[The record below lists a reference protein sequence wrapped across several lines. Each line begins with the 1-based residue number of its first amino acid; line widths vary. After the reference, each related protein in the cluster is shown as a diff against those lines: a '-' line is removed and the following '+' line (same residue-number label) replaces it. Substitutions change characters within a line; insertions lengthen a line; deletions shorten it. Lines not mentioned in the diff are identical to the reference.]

1 MSAAASSVAQQGFRP
16 GGGRG
21 RMGAPVEKP
30 KNGKETLARL
40 IRYFAPEKTYVLLL
54 GAAVVI
60 AVLASVI
67 APSLQSKAIDHLVT
81 RSFDRIPHV
90 LGMML
95 FFYLIHGA
103 ATLLQGFFS
112 ARLSQRVIFRLRRE
126 LFEKVISLPIPWL
139 DNHSHGD
146 VMSRMTNDA
155 ENVSNTISSSLSSL
169 FSGVLMLLG
178 TVIMMLR
185 FSVPLTLL
193 TCVTVLLSIVTT
205 KLLTGLMRKY
215 YLRRQTLLGTLNG
228 IVEEKVTA
236 GKTVTAYNL
245 QEAAVREFNEA
256 SDELTKVG
264 ITADIIGNAMGP
276 LMSMINNLSFVIVAA
291 FGAWFALRGMISVGV
306 ISAFIIYSKQF
317 SRPINE
323 LAQLYG
329 QIQTAVAGAER
340 IFDILDTES
349 EDKSGAHV
357 LPITEGV
364 IEFKHVN
371 FSYVPGKQVI
381 HDFNLKVEAG
391 KKIALVGS
399 TGSGKTTVVNLLMR
413 FYELDS
419 GCITVDGV
427 DIQDISCDV
436 LRDSVGIVL
445 QDTVLFTDTVRNN
458 LKYADRSISDKKMIE
473 AAESANCDKVVAAL
487 PDGYDTVLTAAGA
500 NLSQGQRQLLTI
512 GRAFLSYPKI
522 LILDEA
528 TSSVDTRT
536 EQHIQNAM
544 VELMRDRTSL
554 IIAHRLSTIR
564 DADQIVV
571 MDQGHIIETGTHDEL
586 LEKGGMADRAS
597 HYPSQLSGGQQQR
610 VAIARALAS
619 DPEIIYFDEPTSA
632 LDPELIGEVLSV
644 MRQLA
649 DEGMTMIVVTHEMDF
664 AKNVSSRTI
673 FMEHGKIVEE
683 GDSKSFFASPKQER
697 TREFLRLEDRGV

>member
-1 MSAAASSVAQQGFRP
+1 MSSQTAIRSSTVQRGFRP
-16 GGGRG
+16 GGRG
-21 RMGAPVEKP
+21 NMGAPVEKP
-30 KNGKETLARL
+30 KEGKKTLSRL
-40 IRYFAPEKTYVLLL
+40 VSYFGPEKKYVILL
-54 GAAVVI
+54 AVAVVL
-60 AVLASVI
+60 AVSASVI
-67 APSLQSKAIDHLVT
+67 APSLQSSAIDGLVT
-81 RSFDRIPHV
+81 GSFEEIPGI

-95 FFYLIHGA
+95 LAYLIHGA

-112 ARLSQRVIFRLRRE
+112 ARLSQRVIYRLRNE
-126 LFEKVISLPIPWL
+126 LFGKVVSLPIPYL

-146 VMSRMTNDA
+146 IMSRMTNDA
-155 ENVSNTISSSLSSL
+155 ENVSNVISSSLTSL
-169 FSGVLMLLG
+169 FSGVLTLAG

-185 FSVPLTLL
+185 YSVPLTLL
-193 TCVTVLLSIVTT
+193 TCVTVLLSIVVTRVMSS
-205 KLLTGLMRKY
+205 LMRKY
-215 YLRRQTLLGTLNG
+215 YLRRQELLGKLNG
-228 IVEEKVTA
+228 IVEEKVSA

-245 QEAAVREFNEA
+245 QAAAIEEFNTA
-256 SDELTKVG
+256 SDELTKTG
-264 ITADIIGNAMGP
+264 IIADVIGNAMGP
-276 LMSMINNLSFVIVAA
+276 LMNMINNFSFVIVAA

-329 QIQTAVAGAER
+329 QIETAIAGAER
-340 IFDILDTES
+340 IFSILDAES
-349 EDKSGAHV
+349 ENTGGDRDFEVTK
-357 LPITEGV
+357 GV
-364 IEFKHVN
+364 IEFQHVN

-381 HDFNLKVEAG
+381 YDFNLRVEAG

-399 TGSGKTTVVNLLMR
+399 TGSGKTTIVNLLMR
-413 FYELDS
+413 FYDIDS
-419 GCITVDGV
+419 GSITVDGV
-427 DIQDISCDV
+427 DICDISTDV

-473 AAESANCDKVVAAL
+473 AAESSNCDKVVAAL
-487 PDGYDTVLTAAGA
+487 PDGYDTILTAAGA

-536 EQHIQNAM
+536 ELHIQNAM

-571 MDQGHIIETGTHDEL
+571 MEQGHIIETGTHEEL
-586 LEKGGMADRAS
+586 LAKGGSYYKLYMTQFA
-597 HYPSQLSGGQQQR
+597 G
-610 VAIARALAS
+610 
-619 DPEIIYFDEPTSA
+619 SA
-632 LDPELIGEVLSV
+632 
-644 MRQLA
+644 
-649 DEGMTMIVVTHEMDF
+649 T
-664 AKNVSSRTI
+664 
-673 FMEHGKIVEE
+673 
-683 GDSKSFFASPKQER
+683 
-697 TREFLRLEDRGV
+697 

>member
-1 MSAAASSVAQQGFRP
+1 MSSQTAIRSSTVQRGFRP
-16 GGGRG
+16 GGRG
-21 RMGAPVEKP
+21 NMGAPVEKP
-30 KNGKETLARL
+30 KEGKKTLSRL
-40 IRYFAPEKTYVLLL
+40 VSYFGPEKKYVILL
-54 GAAVVI
+54 AVAVVL
-60 AVLASVI
+60 AVSASVI
-67 APSLQSKAIDHLVT
+67 APSLQSSAIDGLV
-81 RSFDRIPHV
+81 SGAFEEIPGI

-95 FFYLIHGA
+95 LAYLIHGA

-112 ARLSQRVIFRLRRE
+112 ARLSQRVIYRLRNE
-126 LFEKVISLPIPWL
+126 LFGKVVSLPIPYL

-146 VMSRMTNDA
+146 IMSRMTNDA
-155 ENVSNTISSSLSSL
+155 ENVSNVISSSLTSL
-169 FSGVLMLLG
+169 FSGVLTLAG

-185 FSVPLTLL
+185 YSVPLTLL
-193 TCVTVLLSIVTT
+193 TCVTVLLSIVVTRVMSS
-205 KLLTGLMRKY
+205 LMRKY
-215 YLRRQTLLGTLNG
+215 YLRRQELLGKLNG
-228 IVEEKVTA
+228 IVEEKVSA

-245 QEAAVREFNEA
+245 QAAAIEEFNTA
-256 SDELTKVG
+256 SDELTKTG
-264 ITADIIGNAMGP
+264 IIADVIGNAMGP
-276 LMSMINNLSFVIVAA
+276 LMNMINNFSFVIVAA

-329 QIQTAVAGAER
+329 QIETAIAGAER
-340 IFDILDTES
+340 IFSILDAES
-349 EDKSGAHV
+349 ENTGGDRDFEVTK
-357 LPITEGV
+357 GV
-364 IEFKHVN
+364 IEFQHVN

-381 HDFNLKVEAG
+381 YDFNLRVEAG

-399 TGSGKTTVVNLLMR
+399 TGSGKTTIVNLLMR
-413 FYELDS
+413 FYDIDS
-419 GCITVDGV
+419 GSITVDGV
-427 DIQDISCDV
+427 DICDISTDV

-473 AAESANCDKVVAAL
+473 AAESSNCDKVVAAL
-487 PDGYDTVLTAAGA
+487 PDGYDTILTAAGA

-536 EQHIQNAM
+536 ELHIQNAM

-571 MDQGHIIETGTHDEL
+571 MEQGHIIETGTHEEL
-586 LEKGGMADRAS
+586 LAKGGSYYRLYMAQFA
-597 HYPSQLSGGQQQR
+597 G
-610 VAIARALAS
+610 
-619 DPEIIYFDEPTSA
+619 SA
-632 LDPELIGEVLSV
+632 
-644 MRQLA
+644 
-649 DEGMTMIVVTHEMDF
+649 T
-664 AKNVSSRTI
+664 
-673 FMEHGKIVEE
+673 
-683 GDSKSFFASPKQER
+683 
-697 TREFLRLEDRGV
+697 

>member
-1 MSAAASSVAQQGFRP
+1 MSDATSSVAQQGFRR
-16 GGGRG
+16 GMGRG
-21 RMGAPVEKP
+21 NMGAPVEKP

-40 IRYFAPEKTYVLLL
+40 IRYFAPERTYVLLL

-215 YLRRQTLLGTLNG
+215 YLRRQSLLGTLNG

-245 QEAAVREFNEA
+245 QEAAVREFNDA

-586 LEKGGMADRAS
+586 LEKGGT
-597 HYPSQLSGGQQQR
+597 YYQL
-610 VAIARALAS
+610 
-619 DPEIIYFDEPTSA
+619 Y
-632 LDPELIGEVLSV
+632 
-644 MRQLA
+644 
-649 DEGMTMIVVTHEMDF
+649 MTQF
-664 AKNVSSRTI
+664 AGRKT
-673 FMEHGKIVEE
+673 
-683 GDSKSFFASPKQER
+683 
-697 TREFLRLEDRGV
+697 

>member
-1 MSAAASSVAQQGFRP
+1 
-16 GGGRG
+16 
-21 RMGAPVEKP
+21 
-30 KNGKETLARL
+30 
-40 IRYFAPEKTYVLLL
+40 
-54 GAAVVI
+54 
-60 AVLASVI
+60 
-67 APSLQSKAIDHLVT
+67 
-81 RSFDRIPHV
+81 
-90 LGMML
+90 
-95 FFYLIHGA
+95 
-103 ATLLQGFFS
+103 
-112 ARLSQRVIFRLRRE
+112 
-126 LFEKVISLPIPWL
+126 
-139 DNHSHGD
+139 
-146 VMSRMTNDA
+146 
-155 ENVSNTISSSLSSL
+155 
-169 FSGVLMLLG
+169 
-178 TVIMMLR
+178 
-185 FSVPLTLL
+185 
-193 TCVTVLLSIVTT
+193 
-205 KLLTGLMRKY
+205 
-215 YLRRQTLLGTLNG
+215 
-228 IVEEKVTA
+228 
-236 GKTVTAYNL
+236 
-245 QEAAVREFNEA
+245 
-256 SDELTKVG
+256 
-264 ITADIIGNAMGP
+264 
-276 LMSMINNLSFVIVAA
+276 MINNLSFVIVAA

-419 GCITVDGV
+419 GSITVDGV

-586 LEKGGMADRAS
+586 LEKGGT
-597 HYPSQLSGGQQQR
+597 YYQL
-610 VAIARALAS
+610 
-619 DPEIIYFDEPTSA
+619 Y
-632 LDPELIGEVLSV
+632 
-644 MRQLA
+644 
-649 DEGMTMIVVTHEMDF
+649 MTQF
-664 AKNVSSRTI
+664 A
-673 FMEHGKIVEE
+673 G
-683 GDSKSFFASPKQER
+683 
-697 TREFLRLEDRGV
+697 RET

>member
-1 MSAAASSVAQQGFRP
+1 MSGQTSIQSSTVQRGFRP
-16 GGGRG
+16 GGRG
-21 RMGAPVEKP
+21 NLGAPVEKP
-30 KNGKETLARL
+30 KEGKKTLSRL
-40 IRYFAPEKTYVLLL
+40 ISYFRPEKKYVILLA
-54 GAAVVI
+54 AAVVL
-60 AVLASVI
+60 AVSASVI
-67 APSLQSKAIDHLVT
+67 APSLQSNAIDGLVT
-81 RSFDRIPHV
+81 GDFGEIPRI
-90 LGMML
+90 LGLML
-95 FFYLIHGA
+95 LAYLIHGS

-112 ARLSQRVIFRLRRE
+112 ARLSQRVIFRLRND
-126 LFEKVISLPIPWL
+126 LFNKVISLPIPYL

-146 VMSRMTNDA
+146 IMSRMTNDA
-155 ENVSNTISSSLSSL
+155 ENVSNVISSSLSSL
-169 FSGVLMLLG
+169 FSGVLTLAG

-185 FSVPLTLL
+185 FSIPLTLL
-193 TCVTVLLSIVTT
+193 TCVTVLLSIVVTRVMSS
-205 KLLTGLMRKY
+205 LMRKY
-215 YLRRQTLLGTLNG
+215 YLRRQELLGKLNG
-228 IVEEKVTA
+228 IVEEKVSA

-245 QEAAVREFNEA
+245 QEATIEEFNTA
-256 SDELTKVG
+256 SDELTKTG
-264 ITADIIGNAMGP
+264 IIADVIGNAMGP
-276 LMSMINNLSFVIVAA
+276 LMNMINNFSFVIVAA

-329 QIQTAVAGAER
+329 QIETAIAGAER
-340 IFDILDTES
+340 IFSILDAES
-349 EDKSGAHV
+349 ENTSGERDFEV
-357 LPITEGV
+357 TEGV
-364 IEFKHVN
+364 IEFQHVN

-381 HDFNLKVEAG
+381 YDFNLRVEAG

-413 FYELDS
+413 FYDIDS
-419 GCITVDGV
+419 GRITVDGV
-427 DIQDISCDV
+427 DIRDISTDV

-473 AAESANCDKVVAAL
+473 AAESSNCDKIVAAL

-536 EQHIQNAM
+536 ELHIQNAM

-571 MDQGHIIETGTHDEL
+571 MEQGHIIETGTHEEL
-586 LEKGGMADRAS
+586 LAKGGSYYKLYMTQFAGS
-597 HYPSQLSGGQQQR
+597 
-610 VAIARALAS
+610 
-619 DPEIIYFDEPTSA
+619 PT
-632 LDPELIGEVLSV
+632 
-644 MRQLA
+644 
-649 DEGMTMIVVTHEMDF
+649 
-664 AKNVSSRTI
+664 
-673 FMEHGKIVEE
+673 
-683 GDSKSFFASPKQER
+683 
-697 TREFLRLEDRGV
+697 